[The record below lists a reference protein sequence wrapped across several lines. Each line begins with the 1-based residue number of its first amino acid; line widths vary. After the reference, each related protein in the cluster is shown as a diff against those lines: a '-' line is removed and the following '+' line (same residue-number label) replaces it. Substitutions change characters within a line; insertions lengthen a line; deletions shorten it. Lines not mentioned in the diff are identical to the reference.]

1 MPTVS
6 RQQQKLM
13 KGIATG
19 SIPPGRGKPSKAVA
33 QKFSAADSAR
43 GPKKLPPRVGA
54 ATSSSGGPPAPQMS
68 STAAMGSQL
77 PPAQATRKPPG
88 LY

>member
-19 SIPPGRGKPSKAVA
+19 SIPPGKGKPTKAVA

-43 GPKKLPPRVGA
+43 GPKKLPPRA
-54 ATSSSGGPPAPQMS
+54 PSASPPPPPPQQQMS

-77 PPAQATRKPPG
+77 PPMRKPPA
-88 LY
+88 Y